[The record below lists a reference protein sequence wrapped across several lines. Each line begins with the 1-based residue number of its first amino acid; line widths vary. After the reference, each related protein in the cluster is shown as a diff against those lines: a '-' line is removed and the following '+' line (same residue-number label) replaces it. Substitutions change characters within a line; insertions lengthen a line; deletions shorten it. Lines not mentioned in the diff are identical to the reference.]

1 MKRILLLSFL
11 FLFSFIECR
20 QYDIDYLFDLIDSG
34 NKDGVIQFLSN
45 PELVKKPKHIVE
57 FVDLFQK
64 KLSEK
69 YDYTVSWR
77 DAYNNFKP
85 ILSQTDLPKEQK
97 KEVTAFFK
105 EIVFLSETKT
115 TSSCGYM
122 KLNSFTVDYK
132 GSMDPGIEID
142 DDLAIAYTEA
152 LAGGLLC
159 IIPSGITQAIGLGLI
174 THAATQ
180 SFEHLKSLSKK
191 PNTYELDRDYSESYG
206 SPKEQNDRD
215 SWDKEW

>member
-1 MKRILLLSFL
+1 
-11 FLFSFIECR
+11 
-20 QYDIDYLFDLIDSG
+20 
-34 NKDGVIQFLSN
+34 
-45 PELVKKPKHIVE
+45 
-57 FVDLFQK
+57 
-64 KLSEK
+64 
-69 YDYTVSWR
+69 
-77 DAYNNFKP
+77 
-85 ILSQTDLPKEQK
+85 
-97 KEVTAFFK
+97 
-105 EIVFLSETKT
+105 
-115 TSSCGYM
+115 M

-132 GSMDPGIEID
+132 GSMDPGIEMD

-215 SWDKEW
+215 SWNKDW